1 MTKAQTMTS
10 SKMASVTAEVVSWEI
25 LTCAAVA
32 MWCWI
37 SLMVIPP
44 AYKLMIISSTS
55 VSLLDSLGTMVG
67 KNEALDY
74 VTPEEV
80 ETEYYLSQPI
90 STGS

>member
-1 MTKAQTMTS
+1 
-10 SKMASVTAEVVSWEI
+10 
-25 LTCAAVA
+25 
-32 MWCWI
+32 
-37 SLMVIPP
+37 
-44 AYKLMIISSTS
+44 
-55 VSLLDSLGTMVG
+55 MVG